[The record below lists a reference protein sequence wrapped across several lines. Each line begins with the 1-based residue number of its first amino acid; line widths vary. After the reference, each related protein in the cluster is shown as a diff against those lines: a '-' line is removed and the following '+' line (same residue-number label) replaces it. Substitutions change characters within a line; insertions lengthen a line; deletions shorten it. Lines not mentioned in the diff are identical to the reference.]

1 MTSPKFWR
9 YGAKLQ
15 FPSWLAILILIST
28 VAFAAE
34 TPQLNIAVFDALSG
48 NPTADAEVILTR
60 NGATNQVIANLKTD
74 AAGTCKVRM
83 NSSEPFR
90 IDVRKPGL
98 CPARLEAS
106 SYQPGQA
113 DSLIK
118 IPLQRTGT
126 IKGTILDDAGKP
138 AAGIRV
144 FFNFPQ
150 KITGAHIPSDDL
162 FATSD
167 DEGRFTA
174 DFVPDDTEYLQ
185 VDLVHPDCAWEES
198 QPSLAQLRDGSA
210 IFKVRRLLVLTG
222 KVLDPD
228 GRPVAGATVVR
239 GEQWGIMGLESGKD
253 TKTDNDG
260 NFRFPSAKSGQ
271 ILLAAI
277 SPRFGPV
284 IKTVDSKSGIDPVE
298 LRLTP
303 PHTIRG
309 RVTDL
314 NDKPISGMEVR
325 VSEWGSFRY
334 PPWKFT
340 TDAEG
345 RFTFTNA
352 PADRVQMDF
361 LPAGYMG
368 LRGYSLTAQ
377 ETEQI
382 VRLGPALR
390 LHGKVMDAQTG
401 KPIPDFKIIPGWP
414 RQEFINGMLT
424 NNGAEWAGDYAK
436 KEFSNGAYDW
446 TFHEPTVAGSQ
457 KPYDFM
463 LRVEAE
469 GYGPAISR
477 AFKPTEKDATFDF
490 QLKPAAYLT
499 GSIHL
504 ADGSPAVGAK
514 LYLVQRSWDIS
525 TMNGTVQNH
534 RQVPAFTTDREGR
547 FKMPDPNEP
556 MKIIVWHD
564 SGFAETSASTLQQ
577 TNEIKLTGWGRIEGT
592 LHRGNKIATNE
603 QVALCFPLEYEI
615 TTNKTI
621 SKPRLFYWYQA
632 RTDKD
637 GRFTFEHVT
646 PGEVAISRV
655 ESIPRPDRFGITA
668 GEVWGGCRLAMT
680 RLNDGESIK
689 VDVGGFGR
697 TVTGK
702 LVSSNNFE
710 NCMVS
715 LTPQLA
721 PVPFP
726 NQLSHEQ
733 KLKWA
738 ADWFW
743 SEQASD
749 QRIWLGGTPQAN
761 LEGKLITQL
770 KPWSVKVMR
779 DGSFEINDVP
789 PGQYTLSAI
798 FRKPSGPDSFNFTE
812 LARITHEF
820 HIPAGDRLPEQPAL
834 DLGVIGNAPA
844 DVQLDA
850 PEPSRLNRVTSAMKP
865 SRETVLAGDTFEI
878 RVRIRIAAGHHIY
891 GTNVV
896 GKPFTPTSIKLTLPD
911 CLEPIGNW
919 SAASA
924 SPGGQPDEY
933 TDSVLFTR
941 SLKASPTAPPG
952 PLTIKGELN
961 YQVCNKDFCWPP
973 EKAQL
978 STAVVLKEKL

>member
-1 MTSPKFWR
+1 MTPPKFWR
-9 YGAKLQ
+9 YGTKLQ
-15 FPSWLAILILIST
+15 FLSWLGILIFISSGL
-28 VAFAAE
+28 FAAE

-48 NPTADAEVILTR
+48 NPAVDAEVILTR
-60 NGATNQVIANLKTD
+60 TGATNQVIANLNTD
-74 AAGTCKVRM
+74 AAGTCKVRL

-90 IDVRKPGL
+90 IDVHKSGL
-98 CPARLEAS
+98 CPARLDAS
-106 SYQPGQA
+106 NYES

-118 IPLQRTGT
+118 IPLQRAGT
-126 IKGTILDDAGKP
+126 LKGTILDDAGKP
-138 AAGIRV
+138 APGIRV

-150 KITGAHIPSDDL
+150 KITGPHIPSDDL

-167 DEGRFTA
+167 NEGRFRA
-174 DFVPDDTEYLQ
+174 DFVPENPEYLQ
-185 VDLVHPDCAWEES
+185 VDLVHPDYVWEES
-198 QPSLAQLRDGSA
+198 QPSIDKLRDGSA
-210 IFKVRRLLVLTG
+210 IFKVHRLLALTG

-228 GRPVAGATVVR
+228 GQPVAGATVVR
-239 GEQWGIMGLESGKD
+239 GEQWGIMGLESGND
-253 TKTDNDG
+253 VTTDNDG

-284 IKTVDSKSGIDPVE
+284 IKKVDFKAGIGPVE

-303 PHTIRG
+303 PHTIRV

-314 NDKPISGMEVR
+314 NDKPISGLEVR
-325 VSEWGSFRY
+325 VDEWNSFRY

-352 PADRVQMDF
+352 PADRLAMDF

-368 LRGYSLTAQ
+368 LRHYSLTAQ

-401 KPIPDFKIIPGWP
+401 KPIPGFKIIPGWP

-504 ADGSPAVGAK
+504 ADGSPAAYAK
-514 LYLVQRSWDIS
+514 LYLIQRSWDIS
-525 TMNGTVQNH
+525 TMNGIVQNH
-534 RQVPAFTTDREGR
+534 RRAPMFTTDKEGR

-564 SGFAETSASTLQQ
+564 SGFAETSQSALQQ
-577 TNEIKLTGWGRIEGT
+577 TNDIKLTGWGRIEGT
-592 LHRGNKIATNE
+592 LHRGNKIAANE
-603 QVALCFPLEYEI
+603 QVALCFPQEYEI
-615 TTNKTI
+615 TTNKMI
-621 SKPRLFYWYQA
+621 SKPRLFYSYQT
-632 RTDKD
+632 RTDKE

-655 ESIPRPDRFGITA
+655 ESIPRPNRFGITV

-680 RLNDGESIK
+680 QLKEGESIK

-702 LVSSNNFE
+702 LVSTNNFE
-710 NCMVS
+710 NCMAS
-715 LTPQLA
+715 LTPQLPPA
-721 PVPFP
+721 PLP
-726 NQLSHEQ
+726 NELSHEQ
-733 KLKWA
+733 KLKWI

-743 SEQASD
+743 SEQARD
-749 QRIWLGGTPQAN
+749 QRIWLGGTPWVN
-761 LEGKLITQL
+761 FEGKLIAQFH
-770 KPWSVKVMR
+770 PWPVKVLP
-779 DGSFEINDVP
+779 DGSFEISDVP
-789 PGQYTLSAI
+789 PGHYTLSAS
-798 FRKPSGPDSFNFTE
+798 FQKPSGPDSFNFTE
-812 LARITHEF
+812 LAHITHEF
-820 HIPAGDRLPEQPAL
+820 RVPADSQLPEQPAL
-834 DLGVIGNAPA
+834 DLGVIGDAPT
-844 DVQLDA
+844 DVQLA
-850 PEPSRLNRVTSAMKP
+850 VPEPSRLNRVTAVMKA
-865 SRETVLAGDTFEI
+865 SRETALAGDTFEI
-878 RVRIRIAAGHHIY
+878 RVRVRIAAGHHIY

-911 CLEPIGNW
+911 CLELIGNW

-924 SPGGQPDEY
+924 SPGSQPDEF
-933 TDSVLFTR
+933 TDSVLFTH
-941 SLKASPTAPPG
+941 SLKVSPTMPPG
-952 PLTIKGELN
+952 QTTIKGELN
-961 YQVCNKDFCWPP
+961 YQACNKDYCWPP
-973 EKAQL
+973 EKTQL
-978 STAVVLKEKL
+978 STSIVLKEKL